1 MAHGPLPWADRI
13 LLRSCRLAAGAAISS
28 PWTGADGQERGI
40 MNGRRHLKWM
50 LALGIAISG
59 VTILAVYAPSSRAA
73 IPTVDARDTK
83 AARQRLEENVA
94 QILRA
99 LADLGSAIPEDDR
112 VRLDVGAGVP
122 DDEAIGTIQEV
133 LDQYALLMVHI
144 DDEAWFKIS
153 PASPDPNSRR
163 LVQSQWKTYLVKVNN
178 EGRIT
183 SPLEVRSPQA
193 LPMEARSQSLEQS
206 SVCDANQPHDWSQW
220 LLLRLFKQP
229 PMQTTLSGRE
239 LEYFILQLCS
249 LDTGIRAAEIV
260 FYLGGGQV
268 SQGHYADTHMLF
280 YIEKAP
286 AP

>member
-1 MAHGPLPWADRI
+1 MAYGPLPWADRI

-40 MNGRRHLKWM
+40 MNGRRHLTWM

-59 VTILAVYAPSSRAA
+59 VTILAVYAPSSGAA
-73 IPTVDARDTK
+73 IPMVDARDTK

-94 QILRA
+94 QLLRA

-133 LDQYALLMVHI
+133 LDRYALLTVHI

-193 LPMEARSQSLEQS
+193 LPMEARGPSLEQS
-206 SVCDANQPHDWSQW
+206 SGCDANQPHDWSQW

-280 YIEKAP
+280 YIEKAA

>member
-1 MAHGPLPWADRI
+1 MDRSA
-13 LLRSCRLAAGAAISS
+13 R
-28 PWTGADGQERGI
+28 PKTGNEGI

-59 VTILAVYAPSSRAA
+59 VTILAVHAPSSRAA
-73 IPTVDARDTK
+73 VPMVDARDTR
-83 AARQRLEENVA
+83 AARQRLEQNVA
-94 QILRA
+94 QLLRA

-112 VRLDVGAGVP
+112 VRLEVGPGIP

-133 LDQYALLMVHI
+133 LDRYALLMVHI
-144 DDEAWFKIS
+144 DDEAWFKIA

-163 LVQSQWKTYLVKVNN
+163 LVQSRWNTYLVKVNN

-193 LPMEARSQSLEQS
+193 LATAAPGPSLEAPS
-206 SVCDANQPHDWSQW
+206 DCDANQPHDWSQW
-220 LLLRLFKQP
+220 LLLRLVKQP

-239 LEYFILQLCS
+239 LEYFIIQLCS
-249 LDTGIRAAEIV
+249 LDTGMRAAEIV

-280 YIEKAP
+280 YIEKAA

>member
-13 LLRSCRLAAGAAISS
+13 LLRACRLAAGAAISS

-133 LDQYALLMVHI
+133 LDRYALLMVHI

-183 SPLEVRSPQA
+183 SPLEVRSPQ
-193 LPMEARSQSLEQS
+193 PCRWRRGARHLS
-206 SVCDANQPHDWSQW
+206 SPQCATRTS
-220 LLLRLFKQP
+220 R
-229 PMQTTLSGRE
+229 TIGRNG
-239 LEYFILQLCS
+239 FC
-249 LDTGIRAAEIV
+249 
-260 FYLGGGQV
+260 
-268 SQGHYADTHMLF
+268 
-280 YIEKAP
+280 
-286 AP
+286 